1 MSINEKDAGNKT
13 VFVGCHNPTEL
24 ARLHATET
32 TQKPE
37 SCIKI
42 RPMITSFNVM
52 IPVTYEACSRHMTEV
67 TCPLRKHLNQF
78 HDTIFARF
86 EDVLYVN
93 KSTDWN
99 EIRDH
104 IAKLSAICINCQ
116 NKQKV
121 R

>member
-1 MSINEKDAGNKT
+1 MSINEKEADNAILFAG
-13 VFVGCHNPTEL
+13 FHNPTEL
-24 ARLHATET
+24 ARLQPVKTMKKSEPCVKVT
-32 TQKPE
+32 PT
-37 SCIKI
+37 
-42 RPMITSFNVM
+42 ITSFNVM
-52 IPVTYEACSRHMTEV
+52 IPVTYKACPHHMTVE

-86 EDVLYVN
+86 NDLLYVN

-104 IAKLSAICINCQ
+104 IAKLSAVCVNCQ
-116 NKQKV
+116 NKQKT

>member
-1 MSINEKDAGNKT
+1 MNINEKNADNAIL
-13 VFVGCHNPTEL
+13 FAGCHNPTEL
-24 ARLHATET
+24 ARLHATGTE
-32 TQKPE
+32 QKSE
-37 SCIKI
+37 SCARITST
-42 RPMITSFNVM
+42 ITSFNVM
-52 IPVTYEACSRHMTEV
+52 IPVTYKACPHHMTAE

-86 EDVLYVN
+86 NDVLYVN

-104 IAKLSAICINCQ
+104 IAKLSAVCVNCQ
-116 NKQKV
+116 NKQKT